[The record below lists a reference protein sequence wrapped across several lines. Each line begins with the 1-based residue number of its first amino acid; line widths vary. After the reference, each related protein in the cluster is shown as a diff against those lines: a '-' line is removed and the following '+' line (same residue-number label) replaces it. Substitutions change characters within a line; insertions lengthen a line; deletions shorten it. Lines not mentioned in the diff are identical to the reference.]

1 MGAFLPADSIQIGAG
16 DALSATTMP
25 SVPAILSGRGMSERP
40 KYGQAMTKTVL
51 LARLF
56 VQELSIGAG
65 AKHMKRLGAGAF
77 VREKRV
83 ARNLRESG

>member
-1 MGAFLPADSIQIGAG
+1 
-16 DALSATTMP
+16 
-25 SVPAILSGRGMSERP
+25 MSERP